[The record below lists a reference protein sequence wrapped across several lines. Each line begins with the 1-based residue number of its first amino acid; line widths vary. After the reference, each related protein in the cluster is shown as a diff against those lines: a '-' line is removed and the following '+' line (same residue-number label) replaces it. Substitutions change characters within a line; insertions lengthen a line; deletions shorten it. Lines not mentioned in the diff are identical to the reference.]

1 MRALALAFTVIAI
14 ALATVMK
21 RPAHPSWIA
30 EKAVLPVRADWM
42 CRANSADRASAEPAL
57 PDRELWMQTA
67 NSADHASAE
76 PALPD
81 RKLWMQTANSADH
94 ASAATSAECESEDD
108 ELDYHDCE
116 EYEPESEDDDLSPY
130 VPKVTSNNLW

>member
-1 MRALALAFTVIAI
+1 
-14 ALATVMK
+14 
-21 RPAHPSWIA
+21 
-30 EKAVLPVRADWM
+30 
-42 CRANSADRASAEPAL
+42 
-57 PDRELWMQTA
+57 MQTA
-67 NSADHASAE
+67 NSADLASAE

-81 RKLWMQTANSADH
+81 RKLWMQTSNSAHH

-116 EYEPESEDDDLSPY
+116 EYEPESEDDHLSPY